1 MKELTFG
8 SDVPS
13 IDLGGIV
20 DSMSWSQAFRRH
32 GYSFMEHVANKG
44 RADVGYGYLFERAK
58 EGKGKGKSGWR
69 LLRKSRASQKME
81 WVDAQVKKYL
91 TKERQ
96 FLRKLMV
103 CMHITGEQ
111 FESSL
116 HRSRELIVYRWPA
129 RSWAR
134 TRIHKNWQ

>member
-1 MKELTFG
+1 MCHTLTQELLAAMEELVFG

-20 DSMSWSQAFRRH
+20 DSMAWSQQFRRQ
-32 GYSFMEHVANKG
+32 GYSFTGHVANKE
-44 RADVGYGYLFERAK
+44 RTNVGYQYLLERAK
-58 EGKGKGKSGWR
+58 EGKGKGGWR

-103 CMHITGEQ
+103 CMHITGER
-111 FESSL
+111 SS
-116 HRSRELIVYRWPA
+116 
-129 RSWAR
+129 
-134 TRIHKNWQ
+134 